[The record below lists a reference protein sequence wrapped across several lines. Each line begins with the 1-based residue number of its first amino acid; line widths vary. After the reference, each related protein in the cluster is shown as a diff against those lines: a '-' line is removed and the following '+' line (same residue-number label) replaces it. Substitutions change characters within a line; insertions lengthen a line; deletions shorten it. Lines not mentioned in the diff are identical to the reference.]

1 MESKMDQK
9 ECLTDVEEEVILHE
23 IRKDHNQKKCNG
35 GTTTSNKNVPTL
47 TRYTITK
54 FHTEKINNRNVLYT
68 QLQSA
73 IR

>member
-1 MESKMDQK
+1 METKMEK
-9 ECLTDVEEEVILHE
+9 EECLTDVEEEVILHE
-23 IRKDHNQKKCNG
+23 IRKDHNQKSCNG
-35 GTTTSNKNVPTL
+35 GTSTSKDVPTL

-54 FHTEKINNRNVLYT
+54 FNSDKMNNRNVLYS